1 MFVKRKSQVWIT
13 IICIMLGVILTAQ
26 LRTQAGMRQEIPTKR
41 IEEMAS
47 LLKQA
52 ESERDALRAQVHK
65 LQAQVDEAVNQGKGL
80 SSVKKDLEHARA
92 AAGLTELQGPGLV
105 ITLND
110 STRVAQAGQDPNLFL
125 IHDEDLLKLVNELKA
140 AGAEAIT
147 VNEQRV
153 VASTEIRC
161 AGPTI
166 SVNNNRISPPYVIQ
180 AIGDPAGLES
190 ALKMRGGIIET
201 MQFWG
206 IQVQIEK
213 REQIQLSAYVG
224 SHAFQ
229 FAQPVDKEG
238 EK

>member
-1 MFVKRKSQVWIT
+1 MKRKSQVWIT